1 MVVQVLFIKLGNI
14 GSSPML
20 EYCVDERADR
30 EDVDVRVVTSGSKLS
45 PEDAADLMKL
55 AAQVSPQLTVVVSPN
70 ATLPG
75 PMTVAKEFA
84 EKDMPTIFVT
94 DKPGR
99 KAAGDLEK
107 MGHGY
112 LVVNAD
118 SMIGARREFLDP
130 TEMALFNSEMI
141 GILSATG
148 VYAFLTREIE
158 KVIAAIKQ
166 KREITLPR
174 VKINSELATEGFFT
188 NPYAR
193 CKAIAALEIA
203 EHVAKITT
211 RACFVEKDRDT
222 YITLCSSA
230 HEMLGAALE
239 LSREAREIEK
249 SGDHVLRKPHMGDGS
264 IGQKA
269 RLLEKPVKPSSS
281 PAKITDT

>member
-20 EYCVDERADR
+20 EYCIDERADR
-30 EDVDVRVVTSGSKLS
+30 EDLNVRVVTSGSKLS
-45 PEDAADLMKL
+45 PEDAADLVKL
-55 AAQVSPQLTVVVSPN
+55 AAQISPQIVVVVSPN

-75 PMTVAKEFA
+75 PMAVAKEFA
-84 EKDMPTIFVT
+84 GKDIPTIFVT
-94 DKPGR
+94 DKPGG
-99 KAAGDLEK
+99 KAAEEFEK

-130 TEMALFNSEMI
+130 TEMALFNAEMV
-141 GILSATG
+141 GVLSATG

-158 KVIAAIKQ
+158 KVIADVKENR
-166 KREITLPR
+166 KPTLPR
-174 VKINSELATEGFFT
+174 FKINSELATEGFFT
-188 NPYAR
+188 NPYGR

-203 EHVAKITT
+203 EQVAKITT

-222 YITLCSSA
+222 YTTLCSSA
-230 HEMLGAALE
+230 HEMLSAALE

-249 SGDHVLRKPHMGDGS
+249 VGDHLLRQPHMSDGS
-264 IGQKA
+264 IGRKS
-269 RLLEKPVKPSSS
+269 RLLEKPVKRSSG
-281 PAKITDT
+281 

>member
-1 MVVQVLFIKLGNI
+1 MVVRVLFVKLGNI

-20 EYCVDERADR
+20 EYCIDERADR
-30 EDVDVRVVTSGSKLS
+30 EDLDVRVVTSGSKLS

-55 AAQVSPQLTVVVSPN
+55 AAQISPQIVIVVSPN

-84 EKDMPTIFVT
+84 GKDIPTIFVT
-94 DKPGR
+94 DKPGS
-99 KAAGDLEK
+99 KAAEGLEK

-130 TEMALFNSEMI
+130 TEMALFNAEMV
-141 GILSATG
+141 GVLSATG
-148 VYAFLTREIE
+148 VYAFLTQEIE
-158 KVIAAIKQ
+158 KVIAAVKENR
-166 KREITLPR
+166 KPTLPR
-174 VKINSELATEGFFT
+174 AKINSELATEGFFT

-203 EHVAKITT
+203 EQVAKITT

-222 YITLCSSA
+222 YTTLCSSA
-230 HEMLGAALE
+230 HEMLSAALE

-249 SGDHVLRKPHMGDGS
+249 AGDHLLRQPHMSDGS
-264 IGQKA
+264 IGRKSQ
-269 RLLEKPVKPSSS
+269 LLEKPVKRSSE
-281 PAKITDT
+281 

>member
-1 MVVQVLFIKLGNI
+1 MVVRVLFIKLGNI

-20 EYCVDERADR
+20 EYCIDERADR
-30 EDVDVRVVTSGSKLS
+30 EDLDVRVVTSGSKLS

-55 AAQVSPQLTVVVSPN
+55 AAQISPQIVVVVSPN

-84 EKDMPTIFVT
+84 GKDIPTIFVT
-94 DKPGR
+94 DKPGS
-99 KAAGDLEK
+99 KATESLEK

-130 TEMALFNSEMI
+130 TEMALFNAEMV
-141 GILSATG
+141 GVLSATG
-148 VYAFLTREIE
+148 VYAFLTQEIE
-158 KVIAAIKQ
+158 KVIAAVKENR
-166 KREITLPR
+166 KPTLPR

-203 EHVAKITT
+203 EQVAKITT

-222 YITLCSSA
+222 YTTLCSSA
-230 HEMLGAALE
+230 HEMLSAALE

-249 SGDHVLRKPHMGDGS
+249 AGDHLLRQPHMSDDS
-264 IGQKA
+264 IGRKS
-269 RLLEKPVKPSSS
+269 RLLEKPVKRSSG
-281 PAKITDT
+281 